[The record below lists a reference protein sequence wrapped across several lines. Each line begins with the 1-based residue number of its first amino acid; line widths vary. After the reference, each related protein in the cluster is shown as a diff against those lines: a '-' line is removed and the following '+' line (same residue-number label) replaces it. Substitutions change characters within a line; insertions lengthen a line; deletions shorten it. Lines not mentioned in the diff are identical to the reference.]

1 MRNHE
6 NNDTAAKRKKNKSGI
21 FWAFINVFT
30 FFLIIALCLAGE
42 FIVSDKAYSE
52 TENRSL
58 EQKPEISVSAIKSGS
73 FMSRFESYAS
83 DQFPLRNTVVS
94 AKSFIQRSL
103 GSTEQNNVFIG
114 KDGWL
119 FENQTPYNEEK
130 VNKTVSAISEF
141 SKECKIPNQVFML
154 VPNSTYYLK
163 DKFPPFLTFD
173 SQADQIKTIYGALPE
188 KMKKA
193 DTVKMFDGVENIEE
207 YYYKTDHHWTTRAAK
222 TAFDHVASE
231 LGIDASKTTFEFHTV
246 TNSFCGTLASSSGIY
261 SAADKIEICIP
272 SNCNGQYFVNN
283 ADTKTKTPSLF
294 ELSKL
299 NQTNKY
305 EVFAGGNFSRL
316 TISTTN
322 INGKNLLIFKD
333 SYANCFIPMLTP
345 YYQNIVVID
354 ARYFTDNIDQV
365 LSDYNFSDMLILYN
379 VNTFLDDTSL
389 KDILRR
395 SK

>member
-1 MRNHE
+1 MRKHE
-6 NNDTAAKRKKNKSGI
+6 NNDTAVNKRNNKSGL
-21 FWAFINVFT
+21 FWNLINVFT
-30 FFLIIALCLAGE
+30 FFLIIALCLVGE
-42 FIVSDKAYSE
+42 FTTADKAYSE

-58 EQKPEISVSAIKSGS
+58 EQKPEISISAIKSGS
-73 FMSRFESYAS
+73 FMSRFESYVS

-94 AKSFIQRSL
+94 SKSFIQRSL
-103 GSTEQNNVFIG
+103 GETEQNNVFIG

-119 FENQTPYNEEK
+119 FENQTPFDEEK
-130 VNKTVSAISEF
+130 VNKTVSAISKF

-154 VPNSTYYLK
+154 VPNSTYFLK
-163 DKFPPFLTFD
+163 DKFPSFLTFD
-173 SQADQIKTIYGALPE
+173 SQAEQIKTIYGALPE
-188 KMKKA
+188 EMKKA

-222 TAFDHVASE
+222 TAFDRVAPE
-231 LGIDASKTTFEFHTV
+231 LGIDASKTKFEFHTV

-261 SAADKIEICIP
+261 AAADKIEICIP
-272 SNCNGQYFVNN
+272 SDCNGQYFVNN

-354 ARYFTDNIDQV
+354 ARYFTDNIEHV
-365 LSDYNFSDMLILYN
+365 LSDFKFSDMLILYN
-379 VNTFLDDTSL
+379 VNTFLDDTSI
-389 KDILRR
+389 KDIL
-395 SK
+395 